1 MSSPLPAR
9 IDRATFERVLR
20 RAAELQAGAH
30 DIGEG
35 MSEAEI
41 IALGA
46 DVGIPDQYLQQAL
59 LEERTHGDV
68 AAPDGMLDRLFG
80 RADLAAER
88 VVQGTEEA
96 IGNAITLW
104 LEKREHMIVQRATL
118 GRITYE
124 PMDSFARG
132 VRQIGAIFGGARS
145 RPYLEKVELVTAI
158 ITPLESGFCHV
169 RLGASL
175 QKSRN
180 GHLVGV
186 GVLGFLGAA
195 GGALLVVSGGPP
207 VGALLPILPAVL
219 GSSLVARHFAPL
231 AKRAQ
236 LGLER
241 ILDELE
247 RRPPL
252 AGEQATLAPPR
263 GQNAR
268 LDVGKAVR
276 DLTQEVRKALE
287 K

>member
-59 LEERTHGDV
+59 LEERTHGEV
-68 AAPDGMLDRLFG
+68 AAPDGMFDRLFG
-80 RADLAAER
+80 RADLAVDR

-96 IGNAITLW
+96 IGNAITSW
-104 LEKREHMIVQRATL
+104 LEKKEHLIVQRATI
-118 GRITYE
+118 GRTSYE

-145 RPYLEKVELVTAI
+145 RPYLDKVELVTAI

-169 RLGASL
+169 RLSASL
-175 QKSRN
+175 RKSRN
-180 GHLVGV
+180 GHVVGA
-186 GVLGFLGAA
+186 GVLSFLGVL

-207 VGALLPILPAVL
+207 VGALLPIVPGVL
-219 GSSLVARHFAPL
+219 GSAMVARHYSPVAS
-231 AKRAQ
+231 RAQ

-252 AGEQATLAPPR
+252 AGDRSTLPPPR
-263 GQNAR
+263 SQNLGR
-268 LDVGKAVR
+268 EVGKAVR
-276 DLTQEVRKALE
+276 GLTQEVRKALD